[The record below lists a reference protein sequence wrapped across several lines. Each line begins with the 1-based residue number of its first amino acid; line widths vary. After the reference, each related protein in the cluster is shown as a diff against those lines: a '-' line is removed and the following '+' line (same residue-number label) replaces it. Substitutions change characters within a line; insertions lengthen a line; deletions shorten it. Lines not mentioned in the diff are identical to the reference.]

1 MVNIKID
8 TTAFK
13 NSLPNASSE
22 LKKLMI
28 ERVNMA
34 TQLIKAKAIEET
46 PSDHGILRANMTA
59 SVKVDGS
66 SIIGTV
72 GNTLEYAPY
81 VHQGTG
87 KYAKDGKGRRGY
99 WVFVKGSNGR
109 KAKKSNK
116 SYTLAE
122 AKKIMAVLRKK
133 GLEAYYTNGQKP
145 RPFLENAKSKNMA
158 SIKKILGVK

>member
-34 TQLIKAKAIEET
+34 TQLVKAKAIEET
-46 PSDHGILRANMTA
+46 PSDQGLLRVNMTA
-59 SVKVDGS
+59 NVKVDGN
-66 SIIGTV
+66 SIVGTI

-87 KYAKDGKGRRGY
+87 KYAKDGKGRSGY
-99 WVFVKGSNGR
+99 WIFVKGSSG
-109 KAKKSNK
+109 KKSKKSNRTY
-116 SYTLAE
+116 SLAE
-122 AKKIMAVLRKK
+122 AKKVMAILRKK

-145 RPFLENAKSKNMA
+145 KPFLENAKSKNMV
-158 SIKKILGVK
+158 SIKKILGIK